1 MMMRHFRLFLNLLFL
16 LPISLWGQLLIEV
29 SNLPSTTPPGS
40 DIYIAGS
47 FNDWSPDN
55 TDYIL
60 AETSPGIY
68 QIELDIAAGTYEF
81 KFTRGSWPTVEGTTN
96 GTFRPN
102 RQITY
107 SGGQQTASLIIDGW
121 EGLSSGGSTAAP
133 NVEILSNSFYMPQLN
148 RNRRIWVY
156 LPPDYY
162 TSSRE
167 YPVLYMH
174 DAQNLFDQATSFG
187 GEWEVDES
195 LNDLFNQGDPGIIV
209 IGIENGGGERIN
221 ELTPW
226 ANSSYG
232 GGDGAAYVDFIV
244 ETLKPYV
251 DNNYRTKS
259 DQPNTGIM
267 GSSLGGLISLY
278 ACIRHQDI
286 FGKAGILSPSLWFT
300 DDIYDFVSSTGKQAQ
315 LKIALVAGE
324 QESSTMVAE
333 LQAMYNTLLSAG
345 FSSDELLITTHA
357 DGEHSEWY
365 WRREFPGTYQW
376 LFQIVSILQ
385 GSLELNDISYWPNPG
400 TDYLFID
407 GLPATTS
414 SWQMAIYNTG
424 GQKIK
429 ESSFSNAQIDV
440 STLPSGSYFIV
451 IWNDNEGWS
460 IVNFQKNR

>member
-1 MMMRHFRLFLNLLFL
+1 MLRYFRLFLNFL
-16 LPISLWGQLLIEV
+16 LLLPLGLWGQLLIEV
-29 SNLPSTTPPGS
+29 NNLPSTTPPGS
-40 DIYIAGS
+40 DIYLAGS
-47 FNDWSPDN
+47 FNNWSPDN
-55 TDYIL
+55 SDYIL
-60 AETSPGIY
+60 TESTPGTY
-68 QIELDIAAGTYEF
+68 RIELDIEAGVYEF
-81 KFTRGSWPTVEGTTN
+81 KFTRGSWATVEGTSN

-107 SGGQQTASLIIDGW
+107 NGGQQTATLVIDGW
-121 EGLSSGGSTAAP
+121 EGLSNGGGTAAP
-133 NVEILSNSFYMPQLN
+133 NVEVLSNSFFMPQLN
-148 RNRRIWVY
+148 RNRRIWAY

-162 TSSRE
+162 TSNRE

-174 DAQNLFDQATSFG
+174 DAQNLFDQTTSFS

-195 LNDLFNQGDPGIIV
+195 LNELFSQGDPGIIV

-226 ANSSYG
+226 ANPTYG

-251 DNNYRTKS
+251 DANYRTKS

-278 ACIRHQDI
+278 ACIRHQDV

-300 DDIYDFVSSTGKQAQ
+300 DDIYSFVSSTGKQAN
-315 LKIALVAGE
+315 LKIALLAGE
-324 QESSTMVAE
+324 QESSTMVAQ
-333 LQAMYNTLLSAG
+333 LQAMYNTLINAG
-345 FSSDELLITTHA
+345 FSTDELLLTTHP

-376 LFQIVSILQ
+376 LFQIVSVLQ
-385 GSLELNDISYWPNPG
+385 GSLELEGVRYWPNPG

-407 GLPATTS
+407 GLPS
-414 SWQMAIYNTG
+414 SSAWEMAIYNPA
-424 GQKIK
+424 GQLVKQAA
-429 ESSFSNAQIDV
+429 FNNAQINV
-440 STLPSGSYFIV
+440 STLNAGSYFIV
-451 IWNDNEGWS
+451 IWNETGAWS
-460 IVNFQKNR
+460 VMNFQKNR